1 MQFVPYKKKGSSF
14 NEVQKRSALKLLRA
28 SLSKEGFKKVE
39 EIILLENVLLK
50 IEQPPIVFRGEIVIR
65 DPLDYHFWI
74 FGDPE
79 SNDTWGWKFEGHHIS
94 LNFTSNN
101 KIVSS
106 TPSFMGSN
114 PAIVNIKGFKKKQV
128 LKKEMLYGMEFAKSL
143 DENQK
148 KIAQFSKKAPKDIFT
163 NNSLKISKL
172 DPLGLSFNDL
182 NVMQKKIF

>member
-1 MQFVPYKKKGSSF
+1 MKATDDNLKEKTLFNFESVLFSEKTNMQFVPYKRKGSSFNDF

-50 IEQPPIVFRGEIVIR
+50 IEQPPIVLERNSLVIIR

-74 FGDPE
+74 FLVILN
-79 SNDTWGWKFEGHHIS
+79 SNDTWGWKFEGHPHFS
-94 LNFTSNN
+94 LNFTSNNN

-114 PAIVNIKGFKKKQV
+114 PAIVNIQGLLKKKT
-128 LKKEMLYGMEFAKSL
+128 S
-143 DENQK
+143 
-148 KIAQFSKKAPKDIFT
+148 SKKTK
-163 NNSLKISKL
+163 
-172 DPLGLSFNDL
+172 
-182 NVMQKKIF
+182 

>member
-1 MQFVPYKKKGSSF
+1 MKQIFSNLIIFYILKFNLIYSQPLNKLASGFLGILDDNLKEKTLFNFDSSEKTNMQFVPYKRKGSSFNDF

-94 LNFTSNN
+94 DTDSCFGF
-101 KIVSS
+101 IVIMI
-106 TPSFMGSN
+106 TQLCN
-114 PAIVNIKGFKKKQV
+114 TA
-128 LKKEMLYGMEFAKSL
+128 
-143 DENQK
+143 
-148 KIAQFSKKAPKDIFT
+148 
-163 NNSLKISKL
+163 
-172 DPLGLSFNDL
+172 
-182 NVMQKKIF
+182 